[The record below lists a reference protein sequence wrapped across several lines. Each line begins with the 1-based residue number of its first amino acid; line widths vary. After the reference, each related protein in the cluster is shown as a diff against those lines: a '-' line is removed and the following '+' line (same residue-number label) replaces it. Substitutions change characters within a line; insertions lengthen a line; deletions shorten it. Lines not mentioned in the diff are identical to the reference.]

1 MLLLHQ
7 KELLKRTSAIHT
19 RLTTTSGNRMS
30 SSFSAD
36 IRTDGSSR
44 VQLSKAIKDGI
55 RRSVCIADSSD
66 LSDAFET
73 NSRETRFQRG
83 TVTFDSTKSTAPLR
97 TLILNSNGSA
107 FYIEIQRILPII
119 KRCMFV
125 SEVGGC

>member
-19 RLTTTSGNRMS
+19 RLTTTSGHRMS
-30 SSFSAD
+30 SSFSSS

-55 RRSVCIADSSD
+55 RRSVSNVDSSGF
-66 LSDAFET
+66 SDAFEA
-73 NSRETRFQRG
+73 NSRETKFQRG
-83 TVTFDSTKSTAPLR
+83 TVTFDSTKSTSLR
-97 TLILNSNGSA
+97 NSVSNSNGSA
-107 FYIEIQRILPII
+107 FFIEIQRIPSII
-119 KRCMFV
+119 KRCVFV